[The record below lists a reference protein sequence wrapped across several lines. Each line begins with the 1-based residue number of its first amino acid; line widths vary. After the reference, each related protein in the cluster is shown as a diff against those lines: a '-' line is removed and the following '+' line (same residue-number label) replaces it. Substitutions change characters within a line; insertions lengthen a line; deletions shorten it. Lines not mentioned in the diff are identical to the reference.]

1 MGGVARRV
9 ERTDA
14 AFVAAVI
21 PLPRRMAPVLGMGAF
36 LKNTVTLI
44 DGERAFVSQSIG
56 HTDTP
61 EAIAAMEEMAH
72 RLIAFAGVQPMAIA
86 HDRHPDFASTRFAA
100 VLADELGIETIAVQ
114 HHHAHVAA
122 VAAEHG
128 HQGPLLGL
136 ALDGFGLGPDN
147 AAWGGEL
154 LSVDDAGFTRV
165 GALSP
170 LLQPGGDIA
179 AREPWR
185 MGAAALHALGRG
197 AETTIRWPDRPAAAL
212 LPRVM
217 DKGLNCPSTSSAG
230 RLFDAAAALLKV
242 CAVAGFEGQAP
253 IALEALVTQPTVM
266 TDGWQLSTEGVLDF
280 RPLLA
285 ALADDD
291 DAVHGANLFH
301 GTLAAAMAAW
311 VRAAIERSG
320 DAARTV
326 AFSGGCFY
334 NKVLS
339 ADLGARLEAA
349 GLRVLRP
356 TLLGPGDPAIS
367 LGQAF
372 VAASR
377 PAATTSKGR

>member
-1 MGGVARRV
+1 MPGIARRM

-21 PLPRRMAPVLGMGAF
+21 PLPRRMAPAIGMGAF

-44 DGERAFVSQSIG
+44 DGDRAFVSQSIG

-61 EAIAAMEEMAH
+61 DAIAAMEEMAR
-72 RLIAFAGVQPMAIA
+72 RLIDFTGVRPSAIA
-86 HDRHPDFASTRFAA
+86 HDWHPDFPSTRFAA
-100 VLADELGIETIAVQ
+100 VLADQLGVGTIAVQ

-128 HQGPLLGL
+128 HDGPLLGL

-154 LSVDDAGFTRV
+154 LSVD
-165 GALSP
+165 GADFKRLGSLHP

-197 AETTIRWPDRPAAAL
+197 AETTSRWPDRPAAAL

-217 DKGLNCPSTSSAG
+217 DKGLNCPETSSAG
-230 RLFDAAAALLKV
+230 RLFDAAAALLNV
-242 CAVAGFEGQAP
+242 CDVAEFEGQAP
-253 IALEALVTQPTVM
+253 IALEALVTQPVVLP
-266 TDGWQLSTEGVLDF
+266 DGWRLSADGVLDF

-285 ALADDD
+285 ALADAG
-291 DAVHGANLFH
+291 DAVDGANLFH
-301 GTLAAAMAAW
+301 GTLAAAMTEW

-320 DAARTV
+320 GATRTV

-339 ADLGARLEAA
+339 ADLGSRLEAE
-349 GLRVLRP
+349 GISVLCP
-356 TLLGPGDPAIS
+356 ALLGPGDPAIS

-372 VAASR
+372 VASQIAS
-377 PAATTSKGR
+377 ATMKGF

>member
-1 MGGVARRV
+1 MRGVALRV
-9 ERTDA
+9 ELTDA
-14 AFVAAVI
+14 AFVAAVV
-21 PLPRRMAPVLGMGAF
+21 PLPRRMAPVIGMGAF

-44 DGERAFVSQSIG
+44 DGDRAFVSHSTG

-61 EAIAAMEEMAH
+61 DAIVAMEETARRLMAFTGS
-72 RLIAFAGVQPMAIA
+72 RPVAIA
-86 HDRHPDFASTRFAA
+86 HDWHPDFPSTRFSA
-100 VLADELGIETIAVQ
+100 VLADELGVETLAVQ

-128 HQGPLLGL
+128 HDGPLLGL
-136 ALDGFGLGPDN
+136 ALDGFGLGPDK

-154 LSVDDAGFTRV
+154 LSVNDAGFTRL
-165 GALSP
+165 GSLSP

-197 AETTIRWPDRPAAAL
+197 AEAAQRWPERPAAML

-217 DKGLNCPSTSSAG
+217 DKGLNCPATSSAG
-230 RLFDAAAALLKV
+230 RLFDAAAALLNV
-242 CAVAGFEGQAP
+242 CAVAQFEGQAP
-253 IALEALVTQPTVM
+253 IALEALVTQPAVLPG
-266 TDGWQLSTEGVLDF
+266 GWHLSAAGVLDF

-285 ALADDD
+285 ALADAD

-301 GTLAAAMAAW
+301 GTLAAAMAEW
-311 VRAAIERSG
+311 VLAAVERAG
-320 DAARTV
+320 TTRTV
-326 AFSGGCFY
+326 AFSGGCFF

-339 ADLGARLEAA
+339 ADLGARLEAG

-372 VAASR
+372 VAASLR
-377 PAATTSKGR
+377 ASAMMKGP